1 MFLETRA
8 EFTRDSANQRDALP
22 RFYAELSDPRLGVSN
37 FFVPVLS
44 FGPKMEREQAVF
56 CSNVQFSI
64 LYPNLADR
72 RKRNLEPSAFTAKDN
87 LRGFEKGPA
96 RGRLTTLHDRA
107 VDFVPHG
114 PSC

>member
-8 EFTRDSANQRDALP
+8 EFARDSADQRDALP
-22 RFYAELSDPRLGVSN
+22 GLYAELSDQRLGVSN
-37 FFVPVLS
+37 FFLPLLS
-44 FGPKMEREQAVF
+44 LGPETERDQAVF
-56 CSNVQFSI
+56 RSNVQFSI

-87 LRGFEKGPA
+87 LRGFEKRPA
-96 RGRLTTLHDRA
+96 RGGLTTLHDRA